1 MVQICQTFVNFVKFS
16 SHDFFFQQ
24 NDAIVVQR
32 GLNPLTLMGDQHRI
46 SPYNIKQTSDEKQEK
61 HLFMGF
67 LVDPTPNSRK

>member
-1 MVQICQTFVNFVKFS
+1 MHTVTKMVQICQKFVNFVKFS

-46 SPYNIKQTSDEKQEK
+46 SPYNINTIS
-61 HLFMGF
+61 
-67 LVDPTPNSRK
+67 SRQVMRNKKNI